1 MNDNVEIILASASS
15 RRGELLD
22 QLGIKYKQI
31 VPTIDEKPLRYETPG
46 DYATRIACN
55 KAKAVWTSSAKQL
68 PVLGADTIITLDGS
82 IVGKPL
88 NQKDAENSLKNLSGR
103 EHKAVT
109 GLCLWTSEG
118 TYDAMVE
125 TIVKF
130 RVITAAEIQA
140 HCSTIEPYDKA
151 GAYAIQGE
159 AGNFVEYISGSYT
172 GVVGL
177 PLKELCVL
185 LYQSGIFKNWSS
197 RKEEYQ

>member
-22 QLGIKYKQI
+22 QIGIKYKQI
-31 VPTIDEKPLRYETPG
+31 VPTIDEKPLRYETPA
-46 DYATRIACN
+46 DYVTRIACN
-55 KAKAVWTSSAKQL
+55 KAKAVWMLSAKQL

-88 NQKDAENSLKNLSGR
+88 NQQDAENSLKNLSGR
-103 EHKAVT
+103 EHQAVT
-109 GLCLWTSEG
+109 GLCLWASEG

-125 TIVKF
+125 TTVKF
-130 RVITAAEIQA
+130 RVIKVAEIQA
-140 HCSTIEPYDKA
+140 YCSTIEPYDKA

-185 LYQSGIFKNWSS
+185 LYQSGIFKNRSS